1 MTLEVN
7 LDLFDMLEV
16 IVPTLGSLMADT
28 NRSEPRIHGVSY
40 WIYPRVL
47 RLATVIDMFFVVVLG
62 LEIKTLVREHQDIAG
77 SDMFIPNMVSPS
89 SGTGPVISLNSG
101 NHLTCLLRKQ
111 LEVSTTA
118 WCSKL
123 LKFSMQGP
131 CLHILVPTSW
141 RLQFSE
147 LPLPFLGS
155 HWLSSG
161 AFMCF
166 FGWRPP
172 WCDPLTR
179 YHRPGPGLQQHRW
192 SATGALP
199 SCGATKP
206 MARSEQQL

>member
-1 MTLEVN
+1 M
-7 LDLFDMLEV
+7 
-16 IVPTLGSLMADT
+16 
-28 NRSEPRIHGVSY
+28 
-40 WIYPRVL
+40 
-47 RLATVIDMFFVVVLG
+47 VLG

-89 SGTGPVISLNSG
+89 GTGPVISLNSG
-101 NHLTCLLRKQ
+101 NHLTCLVRKQ

-179 YHRPGPGLQQHRW
+179 
-192 SATGALP
+192 SLP
-199 SCGATKP
+199 S
-206 MARSEQQL
+206 ARSRSSAASMVGHWCPTKLWCDEANGSQ